1 MKDDITSPRPQ
12 KKPSS
17 VNRLTRKPM
26 GEVAPPELVERA
38 LGVYEGG
45 VKCGMHG
52 LATRL
57 DCSHALALD
66 CIGQLRL
73 AGRIRND
80 REVFRAVIPHPGK
93 RAA

>member
-12 KKPSS
+12 KKPSP
-17 VNRLTRKPM
+17 VNRLARKPM

-38 LGVYEGG
+38 LEVYESG

-52 LATRL
+52 LAMRL

-66 CIGQLRL
+66 AIGQLRL
-73 AGRIRND
+73 AGKVVNHQ
-80 REVFRAVIPHPGK
+80 EVFKAVVPHRGK
-93 RAA
+93 AA